1 MDKKQAQ
8 ALIKE
13 WNMPANKRIKKTTIE
28 ITPDQYFFLKEK
40 AMALQK
46 QNKNASIVSIIR
58 DLIDH
63 AMRKDKNKT
72 ER

>member
-1 MDKKQAQ
+1 
-8 ALIKE
+8 
-13 WNMPANKRIKKTTIE
+13 MPANKRIKKTTIE
-28 ITPDQYFFLKEK
+28 LTQEQYFFLKEK
-40 AMALQK
+40 VLELQK

-58 DLIDH
+58 GFINQ